1 MISSITYKTGGIT
14 VKNITIDEL
23 MKDINY
29 LKLLSE
35 EYPSI
40 SSVTSEIINL
50 KAILNLPKGTEHFLT
65 DIHGE
70 YEAFSYVLRNAS
82 GVLKLKIDDLFDDE
96 LNSNEKRKLAT
107 LLYYPDEKIDLIKKE
122 VSNLDEWYRTTL
134 VQLIK
139 ICRVVSSKY
148 TRSRVR
154 KTLPKDFAYIT
165 EELLH
170 EEEERLNKHDY
181 FNNII
186 DTIIRID
193 RADEF
198 IIAIA
203 NLIQRLAI
211 DKLHIVGDIYDR
223 GPYAHKILEDL
234 IDRSN
239 SVDIQWG
246 NHDILWMGAAS
257 GSLACITNVVRVALR
272 YANLSTLEEGYG
284 INLLPLATFALST
297 YNDDE
302 CKGFIPKKPIENY
315 YQEKDLELISKM
327 HKAITI
333 IQFKIEGQIIR
344 KSPNYNMD
352 DRLLLDKINY
362 QDNTIEI
369 NNEKYK
375 LNDINFPTI
384 DTDDP
389 YKLTKEEE
397 RILNRIKEC
406 FLGSDKL
413 QKHIKFLYSNGSM
426 YLKYNS
432 NLLYHSCVP
441 MTKEGKFRKII
452 LGDDE
457 LSGKALFDKLDFLV
471 RMAYF
476 NNKELDR
483 KAYGQDIM
491 WYLWC
496 NGDSPLFGKNRMTT
510 FERYFIDNKITYTEV
525 KDPYYNFRD
534 NEDILNNILK
544 EFDLNPETSHIING
558 HIPVEAAKGE
568 SPIKG
573 NGKLLV
579 IDGGFSKTYQSKTG
593 LAGYTLI
600 YNSYGIRLAS
610 HDPFESKE
618 KAIVEEKDIL
628 STLEVLEKMDKRKYI
643 YDTDK
648 GKELNER
655 VKYLKKLLGA
665 YRMGLINEDI
675 K

>member
-1 MISSITYKTGGIT
+1 
-14 VKNITIDEL
+14 
-23 MKDINY
+23 MKDIDY

-35 EYPSI
+35 EYSSI

-50 KAILNLPKGTEHFLT
+50 NAILNLPKGTEHFLT
-65 DIHGE
+65 DLHGE

-82 GVLKLKIDDLFDDE
+82 GVLKFKIDDLFDGE
-96 LNSNEKRKLAT
+96 LNCKEKRKLAT
-107 LLYYPDEKIDLIKKE
+107 LLYYPEEKLDLIKKE
-122 VSNLDEWYRTTL
+122 ISDLDRWYKNTL

-154 KTLPKDFAYIT
+154 KTLPKDFAYII

-186 DTIIRID
+186 DTIIEID
-193 RADEF
+193 RADDF
-198 IIAIA
+198 IVAIA

-211 DKLHIVGDIYDR
+211 DRLHIVGDIYDR
-223 GPYAHKILEDL
+223 GPYAHKILDDL

-239 SVDIQWG
+239 SVDLQWG

-257 GSLACITNVVRVALR
+257 GSLACITNVVRIALR

-284 INLLPLATFALST
+284 INLLPLATFALNT
-297 YNDDE
+297 YKDDE
-302 CKGFIPKKPIENY
+302 CNSFIPKKPIENY

-327 HKAITI
+327 HKAISI
-333 IQFKIEGQIIR
+333 IQFKIEGQII
-344 KSPNYNMD
+344 KNSPNYDMD

-362 QDNTIEI
+362 RENTIEV
-369 NNEKYK
+369 NNQKYK
-375 LNDINFPTI
+375 LNDTKFPTV
-384 DTDDP
+384 DKNNP
-389 YKLTKEEE
+389 YRLTEEEE
-397 RILNRIKEC
+397 RIINRIREC

-441 MTKEGKFRKII
+441 MTEEGSFRKVN
-452 LGDDE
+452 LGNE
-457 LSGKALFDKLDFLV
+457 KLYGKTLFDKLDFLV
-471 RMAYF
+471 RMSYF
-476 NNKELDR
+476 NNGDLD
-483 KAYGQDIM
+483 KKLYGQDIM

-510 FERYFIDNKITYTEV
+510 FERYFIDDKSTHIEI
-525 KDPYYNFRD
+525 KDPYYKFRD
-534 NEDILNNILK
+534 NEIILDNILR
-544 EFDLNPETSHIING
+544 EFGLNPEVSHIING
-558 HIPVEAAKGE
+558 HVPVKASKGE

-573 NGKLLV
+573 DGKLLV
-579 IDGGFSKTYQSKTG
+579 IDGGFSKAYQSKTG

-618 KAIVEEKDIL
+618 RAIVEETDIL

-648 GKELNER
+648 GKELNDR
-655 VKYLKKLLGA
+655 VKYLKKLLAA

-675 K
+675 E

>member
-1 MISSITYKTGGIT
+1 
-14 VKNITIDEL
+14 

-35 EYPSI
+35 DYPSI

-50 KAILNLPKGTEHFLT
+50 NAILNLPKGTEHFLT

-82 GVLKLKIDDLFDDE
+82 GVLKLKIDDIFEDE
-96 LNSNEKRKLAT
+96 LNSNEKKRLAT
-107 LLYYPDEKIDLIKKE
+107 LLYYPEEKLDLIKRE
-122 VSNLDEWYRTTL
+122 VSDLNQWYRTTL
-134 VQLIK
+134 IQLIK
-139 ICRVVSSKY
+139 ICRIVSSKY

-154 KTLPKDFAYIT
+154 KTLPKDFSYII

-170 EEEERLNKHDY
+170 EDEERLNKHDY

-198 IIAIA
+198 IVAIA

-211 DKLHIVGDIYDR
+211 DRLHIVGDIYDR
-223 GPYAHKILEDL
+223 GPYAHKIVDDL

-257 GSLACITNVVRVALR
+257 GSLACITNVVRIALR
-272 YANLSTLEEGYG
+272 YANLATLEEGYG
-284 INLLPLATFALST
+284 INLLPLATFALNT
-297 YNDDE
+297 YKDDE
-302 CKGFIPKKPIENY
+302 CKKFIPKKPIENY

-327 HKAITI
+327 HKAISI
-333 IQFKIEGQIIR
+333 IQFKIEGQLI
-344 KSPNYNMD
+344 KNSPNYNMN

-362 QDNTIEI
+362 EDCSIEI
-369 NNEKYK
+369 NGETYK
-375 LNDINFPTI
+375 LNDVNLPTVDI
-384 DTDDP
+384 DDP
-389 YKLTKEEE
+389 YTLTEEEE

-406 FLGSDKL
+406 FIGSDKL

-426 YLKYNS
+426 YLSYNS
-432 NLLYHSCVP
+432 NLLYHSCIP
-441 MTKEGKFRKII
+441 MTEDGNFRKITLGNEI
-452 LGDDE
+452 LF
-457 LSGKALFDKLDFLV
+457 GKALFDKLDFLV

-476 NNKELDR
+476 NNHQLDNEV
-483 KAYGQDIM
+483 YGQDIM

-496 NGDSPLFGKNRMTT
+496 NGDSPLFGKDRMTT
-510 FERYFIDNKITYTEV
+510 FERYFIDDKKSHVEK

-534 NEDILNNILK
+534 DEDVLNKILE
-544 EFDLNPETSHIING
+544 EFDLNPVVSHIING
-558 HIPVEAAKGE
+558 HVPVKASKGE

-579 IDGGFSKTYQSKTG
+579 IDGGFSKAYQSKTG

-600 YNSYGIRLAS
+600 YNSYGLRLAS

-618 KAIVEEKDIL
+618 KAIIEEKDVL
-628 STLEVLEKMDKRKYI
+628 STLELLEKMDKREYI

-648 GKELNER
+648 GKEIKER
-655 VKYLKKLLGA
+655 IKSLEKLLSA
-665 YRMGLINEDI
+665 YRMGLINENI
-675 K
+675 N